1 MKIFDCPCKETT
13 DFPFSVPIEKVLYVD
28 IETTGLAAKT
38 SALYLIGCLYFSEN
52 QWHCKQWFAD
62 DYQSEARI
70 LQDFITFAS
79 SYALFVDFN
88 GSHFD
93 FPFLIEKCKQHEME
107 IPACF
112 SAQQLDLYK
121 YFRPWKHLFS
131 LENCKLKTLE
141 GFTGI
146 TRKDRYSGKQL
157 TKLYQ
162 NFHTEKRANHTESFQ
177 ALEEILLLH
186 NREDLTG
193 MLALSNFYIFI
204 AFLQKETILSTVE
217 VAFEDGLFL
226 LNGTLAATV
235 GNATYTWEVQDA
247 YLQIKG
253 VHISLVVK
261 PVYDTLYHFYK
272 DYKHYVYLQLEDYAM
287 HKSLANFID
296 KSFQQP
302 ATKET
307 CYTKQTGFFLPIY
320 TGSTLPIFKT
330 KQQTS
335 QDYIALDEN
344 LCQNKQLM
352 AQYLYDFIVYHP
364 DVCIKN
370 DYT

>member
-162 NFHTEKRANHTESFQ
+162 NFH
-177 ALEEILLLH
+177 
-186 NREDLTG
+186 
-193 MLALSNFYIFI
+193 IFI

-226 LNGTLAATV
+226 LNGTLAATI

-253 VHISLVVK
+253 SHISLVVK

-272 DYKHYVYLQLEDYAM
+272 DYKHYVYLPLEDYAM

-307 CYTKQTGFFLPIY
+307 CYTKQTGFFLPVY

-344 LCQNKQLM
+344 LCQNKQLL

-370 DYT
+370 VT